1 MKLAVD
7 TYYYSDNLALTVG
20 VLFNRWTDDE
30 PAEIISSICTSFSSY
45 IPGEFYKRELPCV
58 LGLLVEKVDLD
69 KVETI
74 IVDGFLR
81 LRFNDGT
88 EKDGLGKKLF
98 DELNMPGLKIIGLAK
113 SEFCRTS
120 EISASILRGSAEKPL
135 WVQGI
140 GLPDN
145 VAAGNIK
152 MMSGE
157 FRIPKLLKILDKE
170 TKKYR

>member
-7 TYYYSDNLALTVG
+7 TYYYSDTLALTVG

-30 PAEIISSICTSFSSY
+30 PAEIISSICTKFSSY

-58 LGLLVEKVDLD
+58 LGLLEKVDMD
-69 KVETI
+69 KIETI

-81 LRFNDGT
+81 LRFNDST

-98 DELNMPGLKIIGLAK
+98 DRLNMPGLKVIGLAK
-113 SEFCRTS
+113 SDFCRTD
-120 EISASILRGSAEKPL
+120 EISASLLRGSAVNPL

-145 VAAGNIK
+145 VAAENIK
-152 MMSGE
+152 MMSGKS
-157 FRIPKLLKILDKE
+157 RIPKLLKILDKE

>member
-7 TYYYSDNLALTVG
+7 TYYYSDTLAFTVG
-20 VLFNRWTDDE
+20 VLFDRWTDDE
-30 PAEIISSICTSFSSY
+30 PAEIISSICTKFSSY

-58 LGLLVEKVDLD
+58 LGLLEKVDMD
-69 KVETI
+69 KIETI

-98 DELNMPGLKIIGLAK
+98 DSLNMPGLKIIGLAK
-113 SEFCRTS
+113 SDFCRTG
-120 EISASILRGSAEKPL
+120 EISASLLRGSAVNPL

-152 MMSGE
+152 MMSGKS
-157 FRIPKLLKILDKE
+157 RIPKLLKILDKE

>member
-7 TYYYSDNLALTVG
+7 TYYYSDTLALTVG

-45 IPGEFYKRELPCV
+45 IPGEFYKRELPCILDL
-58 LGLLVEKVDLD
+58 LGKVDLD
-69 KVETI
+69 KIETI

-98 DELNMPGLKIIGLAK
+98 DYLNIPGLKIIGLAK
-113 SEFCRTS
+113 SDFCRTD
-120 EISASILRGSAEKPL
+120 EISASLLRGSAVNPL

-140 GLPDN
+140 GLPDS

-157 FRIPKLLKILDKE
+157 SRIPRLLKILDKK

>member
-7 TYYYSDNLALTVG
+7 TYYYSDTLALTVG

-30 PAEIISSICTSFSSY
+30 PAEIISSICTEFSSY

-58 LGLLVEKVDLD
+58 LGLLEKVDMD
-69 KVETI
+69 KIETI

-81 LRFNDGT
+81 LRFNDST

-98 DELNMPGLKIIGLAK
+98 DSLNMPGLKVIGLAK
-113 SEFCRTS
+113 SDFCRTD
-120 EISASILRGSAEKPL
+120 EISASLLRGSAVNPL

-145 VAAGNIK
+145 VAAENIK
-152 MMSGE
+152 MMSGKS
-157 FRIPKLLKILDKE
+157 RIPKLLKILDKE

>member
-7 TYYYSDNLALTVG
+7 TYYYSDTLALTVG

-30 PAEIISSICTSFSSY
+30 PAEIISSICTKFSSY

-58 LGLLVEKVDLD
+58 LGLLEKVDMD
-69 KVETI
+69 KIETI

-81 LRFNDGT
+81 LRFNDST

-98 DELNMPGLKIIGLAK
+98 DSLNMPGLKVIGLAK
-113 SEFCRTS
+113 SDFCRTD
-120 EISASILRGSAEKPL
+120 EISASLLRGSAVNPL

-145 VAAGNIK
+145 VAAENIK
-152 MMSGE
+152 MMSGKS
-157 FRIPKLLKILDKE
+157 RIPKLLKILDKE

>member
-7 TYYYSDNLALTVG
+7 TYYYSDTLAFTVG

-30 PAEIISSICTSFSSY
+30 PAEIISSICTKFSPY

-58 LGLLVEKVDLD
+58 LGLLEKVDMD
-69 KVETI
+69 KIETI

-81 LRFNDGT
+81 LRFNDST

-98 DELNMPGLKIIGLAK
+98 DSLNMPGLKVIGLAK
-113 SEFCRTS
+113 SDFCRTD
-120 EISASILRGSAEKPL
+120 EISASLLRGSAVNPL

-145 VAAGNIK
+145 VAAENIK

-157 FRIPKLLKILDKE
+157 SRIPKLLKILDKE

>member
-7 TYYYSDNLALTVG
+7 TYYYSDTLAFTVG

-30 PAEIISSICTSFSSY
+30 PAEIISSICTKFSSY

-58 LGLLVEKVDLD
+58 LGLLEKVDMD
-69 KVETI
+69 KIETI

-81 LRFNDGT
+81 LRFNDST

-98 DELNMPGLKIIGLAK
+98 DSLNMPGLKVIGLAK
-113 SEFCRTS
+113 SDFCRTD
-120 EISASILRGSAEKPL
+120 EISASLLRGSAVNPL

-145 VAAGNIK
+145 VAAENIK
-152 MMSGE
+152 MMSGKS
-157 FRIPKLLKILDKE
+157 RIPKLLKILDKE

>member
-7 TYYYSDNLALTVG
+7 TYYYSDTLALTVG

-30 PAEIISSICTSFSSY
+30 PAEIISSICTKFSSY

-58 LGLLVEKVDLD
+58 LGLLEKVDLD

-98 DELNMPGLKIIGLAK
+98 DALNMPGLKIIGLAK
-113 SEFCRTS
+113 SDFCRTD
-120 EISASILRGSAEKPL
+120 EISASLLRGSAVNPL

-157 FRIPKLLKILDKE
+157 SRLPRLLKILDKE

>member
-7 TYYYSDNLALTVG
+7 TYYYSDTLALTVG

-30 PAEIISSICTSFSSY
+30 PAEIISSICTKFSSY

-58 LGLLVEKVDLD
+58 LSLLEKVDMD
-69 KVETI
+69 KIETI

-81 LRFNDGT
+81 LRFNDCT

-98 DELNMPGLKIIGLAK
+98 DSLNMPGLKVIGLAK
-113 SEFCRTS
+113 SDFCRTD
-120 EISASILRGSAEKPL
+120 EISASLLRGSAVNPL

-157 FRIPKLLKILDKE
+157 SRIPKLLKILDKE

>member
-7 TYYYSDNLALTVG
+7 TYYYSDTLAFTVG

-30 PAEIISSICTSFSSY
+30 PAEIISSICTKFSSY

-58 LGLLVEKVDLD
+58 LGLLEKVDMD
-69 KVETI
+69 KIETI

-98 DELNMPGLKIIGLAK
+98 DSLNMPGLKVIGLAK
-113 SEFCRTS
+113 SDFCRTD
-120 EISASILRGSAEKPL
+120 EISASLLRGSAVNPL

-152 MMSGE
+152 MMSGKS
-157 FRIPKLLKILDKE
+157 RIPKLLKILDKE